1 MWPHVVSKV
10 DPLDGNKAS
19 HVCIYNISSIRDTLR
34 LLNVDFII
42 IYILFE
48 RVLDRWVPNS
58 WQDTLRAFKEA
69 ATYKDDCKKQ
79 FPCSNPQE

>member
-1 MWPHVVSKV
+1 MTQFILSFTILHLVGHTK
-10 DPLDGNKAS
+10 
-19 HVCIYNISSIRDTLR
+19 SITLS
-34 LLNVDFII
+34 FIN
-42 IYILFE
+42 

-79 FPCSNPQE
+79 FPCANPDQQ